1 MAVPW
6 RLLFSVTADTPDGS
20 LTCAVIVTTVGPH
33 PDAAYQIGSADSLML
48 VIVGGDVSAVGAG
61 GGGAET
67 VTVAVRVDVDP
78 PQRAVKVYVVV
89 VPGVTFLEPGVP
101 TPPMP

>member
-1 MAVPW
+1 MLA
-6 RLLFSVTADTPDGS
+6 LIVTAYEPEQPE
-20 LTCAVIVTTVGPH
+20 VP
-33 PDAAYQIGSADSLML
+33 YQIGSADSLML

-61 GGGAET
+61 GAET
-67 VTVAVRVDVDP
+67 VTVAVRVAVDP
-78 PQRAVKVYVVV
+78 PQRAIKVNVVV